1 VPLQGPFALGAAPAA
16 VVLAGGEHPP
26 QPNLPQ
32 GLAAHAQL
40 CAGLGGAD
48 PDPVTAGLCR
58 GGWAVLQWAP
68 SPMAGV
74 ERRLLDRLG
83 AAGAINFAAIGET
96 RQEGQGSATDAPRLG
111 RCNDHARPLRALST
125 ACQIGEEANYHPFR
139 RTGSGPRHLART
151 QKGFALR
158 WQARTAK
165 PPIRIACGCCWSA
178 GSPAGLGCI
187 NCKACLIWA
196 QD

>member
-1 VPLQGPFALGAAPAA
+1 MVRIHQGALLEIKPFEGVWTTSVRILLSKPRAPWRPLKESAGHAP
-16 VVLAGGEHPP
+16 L
-26 QPNLPQ
+26 
-32 GLAAHAQL
+32 
-40 CAGLGGAD
+40 
-48 PDPVTAGLCR
+48 
-58 GGWAVLQWAP
+58 
-68 SPMAGV
+68 AGV

-96 RQEGQGSATDAPRLG
+96 RQEGQASATDAPRLG